1 MYFII
6 EIFIRQNVDTSNVNT
21 KKDFDIFALHIF
33 LSCVLVYDYIYIF
46 LCGIYQNI
54 LEVFSMKLILTILA
68 VWIILV
74 VLCAVVIPFALIH
87 IFAGATGNGSPLA
100 EKLATFCGI
109 ILCPLTL
116 LAKLIKK
123 LIRAISK

>member
-21 KKDFDIFALHIF
+21 KKDFDIFA
-33 LSCVLVYDYIYIF
+33 
-46 LCGIYQNI
+46 
-54 LEVFSMKLILTILA
+54 
-68 VWIILV
+68 
-74 VLCAVVIPFALIH
+74 
-87 IFAGATGNGSPLA
+87 GATDNGSPLA

-123 LIRAISK
+123 LIRAIYK